1 MRLNEFVEEMLENE
15 QDIAIICK
23 DTTVFNGIVIDA
35 YKERKGNLGK
45 YWKARI
51 KVVKSAYD
59 VQTSYLVIVLEDR
72 YIMD

>member
-1 MRLNEFVEEMLENE
+1 MRLYDFIEEMLENE
-15 QDIAIICK
+15 QDITIMSNE
-23 DTTVFNGIVIDA
+23 TTVFNGIAIDA

-45 YWKARI
+45 YWKAKI

-59 VQTSYLVIVLEDR
+59 TQTSYLVIVLDDR